1 MKSRSFNALVG
12 LSSLLL
18 TLHPAW
24 AQSTGIAK
32 LHAEAQVVDAQ
43 FASARSSLD
52 AAKTLPGQAMG
63 QLLPQL
69 SISGSRIKN
78 ETENTLTTTNAVR
91 NYDFV
96 AKNAS
101 LNLSLALLRPQL
113 WMGYAQSKAQL
124 RQAEAQFA
132 FAEHDLL
139 IRVAQAYFDT
149 LLAVDN
155 LKFVGEQ
162 KSAITQQLTQS
173 KRYFDAGV
181 GTITDVNESQARY
194 DTILAQ
200 EIAAENQL
208 EIRIR
213 ALEQIVG
220 GVHRNLARLGE
231 RFVLENPDPDE
242 IERWIEVAME
252 NNPQVRAAL
261 YSLEAAESE
270 VRRNFSAHLPTVD
283 LVAARSLQKDPGYT
297 TLNQRLEADTVGIQV
312 SIPLFSGGTTQG
324 RVNQSAALREKAR
337 SDFEEARRAITLQ
350 TRQHFLNVRSGIAR
364 VKALEQAVKSNELAL
379 YSARKGQ
386 EAGLRTSFDVLNAQ
400 QLLFST
406 KRDLAQARYDYVM
419 SRLKLRGAAGL
430 LNESDIHL
438 VQSWLEL

>member
-1 MKSRSFNALVG
+1 MKSLQLKF
-12 LSSLLL
+12 LL
-18 TLHPAW
+18 TASALLFSSQSAW
-24 AQSTGIAK
+24 AQPTGIAK
-32 LHAEAQVVDAQ
+32 LHAEAQLVDAQ
-43 FASARSSLD
+43 YASARSSLD
-52 AAKTLPGQAMG
+52 AAKTLPGQARG
-63 QLLPQL
+63 QMLPQL
-69 SISGSRIKN
+69 SINGSRIEN

-91 NYDFV
+91 DYDFV

-101 LNLSLALLRPQL
+101 LNLSMALIRPQL
-113 WMGYAQSKAQL
+113 WISYAQSRTQL
-124 RQAEAQFA
+124 RQAEAQFE
-132 FAEHDLL
+132 FAGHDLL

-149 LLAVDN
+149 LLAEDN

-162 KSAITQQLTQS
+162 KSAISEQLTQS

-194 DTILAQ
+194 DTIVAQ

-220 GVHRNLARLGE
+220 GVHRKLARLSDK
-231 RFVLENPDPDE
+231 FLLESPVPSE
-242 IERWIEVAME
+242 IESWIEVALE

-261 YSLEAAESE
+261 NSLQVAEKE
-270 VRRNFSAHLPTVD
+270 VHRSFSAHLPSVD
-283 LVAARSLQKDPGYT
+283 LVATRSLQKDPGYT
-297 TLNQRLEADTVGIQV
+297 TLNQRVESSTVGIQV

-324 RVNQSAALREKAR
+324 KVNQNAALREKAR
-337 SDFEEARRAITLQ
+337 NDYEETRRAITLQ
-350 TRQHFLNVRSGIAR
+350 TRQHFLNIMSGIAR
-364 VKALEQAVKSNELAL
+364 VRALEQAAKSNELAL

-400 QLLFST
+400 QLLFSA

-430 LNESDIHL
+430 LNDSDIQL
-438 VQSWLEL
+438 VQSWLEH

>member
-1 MKSRSFNALVG
+1 MKLYSLKSLVIVAP
-12 LSSLLL
+12 LLL
-18 TLHPAW
+18 LSHSAW
-24 AQSTGIAK
+24 SQSIGIAK
-32 LHAEAQVVDAQ
+32 LHAEAQIVDAQ
-43 FASARSSLD
+43 YASAKSSLD
-52 AAKTLPGQAMG
+52 AAKTLPGQALG

-69 SISGSRIKN
+69 SINASRIKN
-78 ETENTLTTTNAVR
+78 DTENTLTTTNAVR

-101 LNLSLALLRPQL
+101 LNLSMALLRPQL
-113 WMGYAQSKAQL
+113 WMGYAQSRIQL
-124 RQAEAQFA
+124 RQAEALFEFA
-132 FAEHDLL
+132 GHDLL

-181 GTITDVNESQARY
+181 GTITDVNEAQARH
-194 DTILAQ
+194 DTVVAQ

-220 GVHRNLARLGE
+220 GVHRNLAGLGE
-231 RFVLENPDPDE
+231 KFALESPEPAE
-242 IERWIEVAME
+242 IERWIEVALE
-252 NNPQVRAAL
+252 SNPQVRAAQ
-261 YSLEAAESE
+261 YSLEVAEKE
-270 VRRNFSAHLPTVD
+270 VHRSFSAHLPSVD
-283 LVAARSLQKDPGYT
+283 LVAARSLQRDPGYT
-297 TLNQRLEADTVGIQV
+297 TLDQRVASDTIGIQV

-324 RVNQSAALREKAR
+324 RVNQNAALREKAR
-337 SDFEEARRAITLQ
+337 NDHEETRRAITLQ
-350 TRQHFLNVRSGIAR
+350 TRQHFLNVMSGIAR
-364 VKALEQAVKSNELAL
+364 VRALEQAVKSNELAL

-400 QLLFST
+400 QLVFSA

-430 LNESDIHL
+430 LNESDILL
-438 VQSWLEL
+438 VQSWLEH